1 MLGDFVRYRVSR
13 QFCRQITRQQ
23 LPTLPMPLCPHRPTL
38 AFYTY
43 YPYSFLVYLIA
54 LIHLFE
60 VKRTAYHMVET
71 PSLAKPVCWV
81 SRALGNSFL
90 SFFITVMNNMQWML
104 LI

>member
-54 LIHLFE
+54 LIHCL
-60 VKRTAYHMVET
+60 R
-71 PSLAKPVCWV
+71 L
-81 SRALGNSFL
+81 RG
-90 SFFITVMNNMQWML
+90 L
-104 LI
+104 LITWWKLHLLQNLFVGYPVH